1 MVLLD
6 LFPCLGGAYPQII
19 PSLNLLL
26 SSCFLYVLTVYHREC
41 IIGFHHVFR
50 FWQICKVLRR
60 RWNCT
65 LGNDES
71 TFVSQINNI
80 STFVLTISFKDSH
93 LLLIELMFNCAHI
106 KRLTF
111 ARRKFFKILLA
122 ESRESVT
129 SIYFADIDSHSHLMF
144 KVLVDE
150 LPVPFI
156 SDMRNTGFFP
166 IDSLFSEL
174 TLSWCQL
181 DLDKKF
187 EKFSAKTLMP

>member
-111 ARRKFFKILLA
+111 ARRKFFKIVLA
-122 ESRESVT
+122 QSGESVK
-129 SIYFADIDSHSHLMF
+129 SIFFAGIDSHSRLMF

-150 LPVPFI
+150 LPVHCIFN
-156 SDMRNTGFFP
+156 MRNTAFFLF
-166 IDSLFSEL
+166 DSFFF
-174 TLSWCQL
+174 WV
-181 DLDKKF
+181 DFK
-187 EKFSAKTLMP
+187 LMSIRLGQKIKNILQKL